1 MLCCLCL
8 SSCENKDYYK
18 IDMNTDY
25 KDTSNL
31 EDGNGNKTKVV
42 LLLGQ
47 SNASGCSFND
57 YLQKNISEEEYQKF
71 ENGFENIYSWNYV
84 TQDVNLGS
92 RTESYKVYTTNTP
105 VSLTDFPYI
114 VEIQ

>member
-25 KDTSNL
+25 KDTLNL

-47 SNASGCSFND
+47 SNASGCSYND
-57 YLQKNISEEEYQKF
+57 YLQKIFLKKSIK
-71 ENGFENIYSWNYV
+71 
-84 TQDVNLGS
+84 NL
-92 RTESYKVYTTNTP
+92 KMV
-105 VSLTDFPYI
+105 LKMF
-114 VEIQ
+114 

>member
-47 SNASGCSFND
+47 SNASGCYIMIIYKKIFLKKSI
-57 YLQKNISEEEYQKF
+57 KNLKMVLKIF
-71 ENGFENIYSWNYV
+71 
-84 TQDVNLGS
+84 
-92 RTESYKVYTTNTP
+92 
-105 VSLTDFPYI
+105 
-114 VEIQ
+114 

>member
-25 KDTSNL
+25 KDTLNL

-42 LLLGQ
+42 LFLGRVMLRVVHIMIIYKKIFLKLL
-47 SNASGCSFND
+47 
-57 YLQKNISEEEYQKF
+57 E
-71 ENGFENIYSWNYV
+71 
-84 TQDVNLGS
+84 
-92 RTESYKVYTTNTP
+92 
-105 VSLTDFPYI
+105 
-114 VEIQ
+114 

>member
-1 MLCCLCL
+1 MKSFGAIMKKNTFYTSILMLCCLCL

-25 KDTSNL
+25 KDTLNL

-47 SNASGCSFND
+47 SNASGCSYND

-71 ENGFENIYSWNYV
+71 ENVLKIF
-84 TQDVNLGS
+84 
-92 RTESYKVYTTNTP
+92 
-105 VSLTDFPYI
+105 
-114 VEIQ
+114 

>member
-25 KDTSNL
+25 KDTSTL

-42 LLLGQ
+42 LLLG
-47 SNASGCSFND
+47 
-57 YLQKNISEEEYQKF
+57 
-71 ENGFENIYSWNYV
+71 
-84 TQDVNLGS
+84 
-92 RTESYKVYTTNTP
+92 
-105 VSLTDFPYI
+105 
-114 VEIQ
+114 

>member
-8 SSCENKDYYK
+8 SSCEDKDYYK

-25 KDTSNL
+25 KDTSNI

-47 SNASGCSFND
+47 SNASGCSYND
-57 YLQKNISEEEYQKF
+57 YLQKNITQYLEISQK
-71 ENGFENIYSWNYV
+71 N
-84 TQDVNLGS
+84 
-92 RTESYKVYTTNTP
+92 RTFATAIACS
-105 VSLTDFPYI
+105 
-114 VEIQ
+114 

>member
-25 KDTSNL
+25 KDTLNL

-47 SNASGCSFND
+47 SNASGCSYND

-71 ENGFENIYSWNYV
+71 ENGFENVLINYCIDNQAV
-84 TQDVNLGS
+84 FQMVIL
-92 RTESYKVYTTNTP
+92 KM
-105 VSLTDFPYI
+105 LI
-114 VEIQ
+114 

>member
-25 KDTSNL
+25 KDTLKL

-47 SNASGCSFND
+47 SNASVVHIMIIYKKIF
-57 YLQKNISEEEYQKF
+57 LKKIIKNSKMVLKMF
-71 ENGFENIYSWNYV
+71 
-84 TQDVNLGS
+84 
-92 RTESYKVYTTNTP
+92 
-105 VSLTDFPYI
+105 
-114 VEIQ
+114 